1 MPHLVAAM
9 LLGELVAAPAV
20 RVPAWALRWRAVR
33 SSGPG
38 GQNVNKVASKVELR
52 VALACIH
59 GLTPKTG
66 ARLRR
71 LAGARLTGADELVVT
86 SALTRDQGRN
96 LGDAVA
102 KLQRLLEQA
111 QALPRPRRAT
121 TPTAGGVRRRLDAKK
136 RTGERKRERRAAGD
150 DA

>member
-1 MPHLVAAM
+1 M
-9 LLGELVAAPAV
+9 LLGELIAPPGV

-52 VALACIH
+52 VAMACIH
-59 GLTPKTG
+59 GLTAKTG

-71 LAGARLTGADELVVT
+71 LAGGRLNAADELVLT
-86 SALTRDQGRN
+86 STLTRDQGRN
-96 LGDAVA
+96 LDDAVA

-121 TPTAGGVRRRLDAKK
+121 RPGYGAVQRRLGEKK
-136 RTGERKRERRAAGD
+136 RLGDKKRGRRVD
-150 DA
+150 DPEA

>member
-1 MPHLVAAM
+1 MSI
-9 LLGELVAAPAV
+9 GELIAAPAV

-59 GLTPKTG
+59 GLTEKTG
-66 ARLRR
+66 ARLRT
-71 LAGARLTGADELVVT
+71 LAGSRLTLGDEIVLT

-96 LGDAVA
+96 LDDAVH
-102 KLQRLLEQA
+102 KLQHLLERA
-111 QALPRPRRAT
+111 QVLPRPRRAT
-121 TPTAGGVRRRLDAKK
+121 RPTAGGVRRRLDAKK
-136 RTGERKRERRAAGD
+136 QTGAKKRGRQATGD
-150 DA
+150 EG